1 MIFTNKFVNS
11 LINAKNTHQTLD
23 EVDARSLIYQKYL
36 LSEDVESKL
45 EYLFLLEELFKKNK
59 LQKVY
64 AKFLSEK
71 LKEIGLE
78 NIPEN
83 YQEIAQN
90 RITSFE
96 ELKLGKVKYNDK
108 VLHQSRIIRFY
119 VEKESGK
126 KIQKEI
132 DKILKKLR
140 KIENIFIQQKTLH

>member
-1 MIFTNKFVNS
+1 M
-11 LINAKNTHQTLD
+11 
-23 EVDARSLIYQKYL
+23 IYQKYL

-108 VLHQSRIIRFY
+108 VLHQSRIIRF

-132 DKILKKLR
+132 DKIFKKIAKNR
-140 KIENIFIQQKTLH
+140 KYFYSAKDLALVTH